1 MGIVLITYNL
11 WSTNCA
17 PSSSHVQLFAT
28 PWTVACQAL
37 LSMGFSRQEYWRG
50 LPFPSPGDLLK
61 PGIEPT
67 SPVSPALAGG
77 FFTTEPRGKSYLDT
91 HKDLIRKYKWLA
103 IDNAILVWLNLSP
116 LHGEVKYFWSLHIS
130 SFWRHSWTSV
140 KSLLCP
146 WQEWILLWHQPAY
159 RNINKRAPFLWSLW
173 LVQPW
178 AHDPS

>member
-1 MGIVLITYNL
+1 MWIVLITFNL

-17 PSSSHVQLFAT
+17 PSSICIQLFAT

-37 LSMGFSRQEYWRG
+37 LPVGFSGHEYWRG
-50 LPFPSPGDLLK
+50 LPLPSPGDLLK

-77 FFTTEPRGKSYLDT
+77 FFTTEPRGKSYVDT

-116 LHGEVKYFWSLHIS
+116 LHGEVKYFWSASHLLILETFLNLSKIS
-130 SFWRHSWTSV
+130 ALSMVGMNLVMTPAC
-140 KSLLCP
+140 L
-146 WQEWILLWHQPAY
+146 QEHQ
-159 RNINKRAPFLWSLW
+159 
-173 LVQPW
+173 
-178 AHDPS
+178 